1 MKRRKVIKIVWTIIS
16 FFVVVSMVAW
26 TALVGFIY

>member
-1 MKRRKVIKIVWTIIS
+1 MKRRKIIKAIWVVIS

-26 TALVGFIY
+26 TVMIGFY

>member
-1 MKRRKVIKIVWTIIS
+1 MKRRKVIKAIWIVLS

-26 TALVGFIY
+26 TAMIGFIQ